1 MISINSISS
10 FTLHRLTATD
20 AADYR
25 QLRLEG
31 LRDAPEAFGS
41 TLEEETARPLDW
53 FADRLERN
61 AVFGASLSLSSPL
74 AGVVGFRVLEG
85 VKERHKGLLW
95 GMFVQPEARG
105 AGVGKALVTRV
116 IQYAGGLVEQI
127 HLTVVASNSAAVR
140 LYTSAGFKQYG
151 LEPRALKVGGEYY
164 DEVLMA
170 LSLSNQG

>member
-1 MISINSISS
+1 
-10 FTLHRLTATD
+10 
-20 AADYR
+20 
-25 QLRLEG
+25 
-31 LRDAPEAFGS
+31 
-41 TLEEETARPLDW
+41 
-53 FADRLERN
+53 
-61 AVFGASLSLSSPL
+61 
-74 AGVVGFRVLEG
+74 
-85 VKERHKGLLW
+85 
-95 GMFVQPEARG
+95 MFVQPEARG